1 MQGTK
6 RIAMSLLGAI
16 VLSGFLTG
24 CLTVQLTEPYDETI
38 ETELVQYQK
47 DTAAFVARMAGESEA
62 GTEKAKFTAP
72 DVRAFYAT
80 QRVVLARLAD
90 RAQMLDPEGSCLP
103 SNVFARSMRAM
114 LNTATTQIATL
125 DGDGGSV
132 VLTRLESELSALG
145 DGSGPIADGNST
157 FVMLKVVQANHEL
170 LAWQHEKKGV
180 LTPANGARW
189 FALVDDAARI
199 AIKNELIKK
208 NR

>member
-90 RAQMLDPEGSCLP
+90 RAQMLDPKGSCLP

-125 DGDGGSV
+125 NGDGGSV

-145 DGSGPIADGNST
+145 DGSGPIADGNCT